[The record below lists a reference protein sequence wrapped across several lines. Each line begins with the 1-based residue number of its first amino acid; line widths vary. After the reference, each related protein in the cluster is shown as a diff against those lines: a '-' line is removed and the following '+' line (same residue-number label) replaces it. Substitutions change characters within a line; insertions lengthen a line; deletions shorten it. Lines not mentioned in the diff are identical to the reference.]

1 MIRKKPASDLIR
13 VKSARTE
20 NLLRKIKKW
29 SSPGVGGG
37 PNFAAQKENGHPR
50 GRGVAGGTWIAGLC
64 PWFSATHVA
73 RIAEGTMM
81 AFFQKVPNLI
91 PIDPDNVVSNDW
103 IILLE
108 ANTIVNF
115 SGELRVARTTQ
126 ERKIVKRFRSFR
138 RRPFLVMDGYDPRI
152 HTLYFC
158 PQLYKHDEH
167 GRLVPLEGE
176 EIGRLLAKALEGKVK
191 LRLPWYEPTYKL
203 PADPIIAGDLNKE
216 FDTLVIDEAPDR
228 PRLVASTGSEG
239 AAG

>member
-1 MIRKKPASDLIR
+1 
-13 VKSARTE
+13 
-20 NLLRKIKKW
+20 
-29 SSPGVGGG
+29 
-37 PNFAAQKENGHPR
+37 
-50 GRGVAGGTWIAGLC
+50 
-64 PWFSATHVA
+64 
-73 RIAEGTMM
+73 M

-108 ANTIVNF
+108 ANTIVDS
-115 SGELRVARTTQ
+115 SGELRLARATK
-126 ERKIVKRFRSFR
+126 ERKIIKRFRSFR
-138 RRPFLVMDGYDPRI
+138 RQPFLVVDGYDPRI

-167 GRLVPLEGE
+167 GSLVPLEGE

-191 LRLPWYEPTYKL
+191 LRLPWYEPAHKL

-228 PRLVASTGSEG
+228 PRLVASTRSEG